1 MDELFRPIAD
11 FFKVDLGTMWRS
23 VTAGTSST
31 GIGIYVADANW
42 NWQFQFNI
50 ISLAW
55 AIISCIVLTI
65 LSMFIQDCYR
75 SVKKKIQ
82 SKKDKKIDI
91 DK

>member
-1 MDELFRPIAD
+1 MDELFKPIAD

-50 ISLAW
+50 ISLTW

-65 LSMFIQDCYR
+65 LSMFIQDCYKA
-75 SVKKKIQ
+75 VKKKIQ
-82 SKKDKKIDI
+82 DKRNNKVDTSK
-91 DK
+91 